1 MSATGTVS
9 ADPRLLAW
17 LAERD
22 VEYEVHEHALAFTA
36 RGSARAEGVDP
47 QTFAKVVVARAEDG
61 RVTFFVIEAVDELDL
76 AKAARAMGTNAVRL
90 LTEHEL
96 GAIAPDCEVGAIP
109 AVGGLFDVWMV
120 ADHALR
126 DDRDISFNAGSHR
139 CSVRVDRAGWERAS
153 GVLYTDL
160 AMARDDRPVWS
171 RS

>member
-36 RGSARAEGVDP
+36 RGSARAERVDP

-61 RVTFFVIEAVDELDL
+61 RVTFFVIEAIDELDL
-76 AKAARAMGTNAVRL
+76 AKAARTMGTDTVRL

-96 GAIAPDCEVGAIP
+96 KALAPDCEVGAVP
-109 AVGGLFDVWMV
+109 AVGALFDVPMV

-139 CSVRVDRAGWERAS
+139 CSVRVERAGWERAA
-153 GVLYTDL
+153 GVLYADL
-160 AMARDDRPVWS
+160 AVDHDDRPVWS